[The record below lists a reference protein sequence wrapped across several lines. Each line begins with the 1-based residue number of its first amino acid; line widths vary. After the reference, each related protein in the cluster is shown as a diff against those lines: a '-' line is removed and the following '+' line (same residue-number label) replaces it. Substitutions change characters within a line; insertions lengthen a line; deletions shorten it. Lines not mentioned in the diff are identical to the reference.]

1 MIWITLI
8 IIIALAPFGL
18 LAATFKTF
26 IGILTAIG
34 IFLLRAESRW
44 IKCLVA

>member
-18 LAATFKTF
+18 FAATFKTF

>member
-1 MIWITLI
+1 MIWIILI

-18 LAATFKTF
+18 IATAFKTI

-34 IFLLRAESRW
+34 IFMLWAESRG
-44 IKCLVA
+44 IK